1 MSKIKIALIGDDK
14 ATFEKIKTYFSAKN
28 DMTVVLESNN
38 AEVAMLEFEGLGVE
52 VVVTQV
58 LMQGIN
64 GLDLMEHFAGKQ
76 YSPKFIVISD
86 LKNEIFMCQCL
97 EAGASAYFL
106 KPLNLRRLEEKVL
119 SICGKSQELQ
129 GVSANIR
136 QYAKDSYDRSID
148 ERLSTIF
155 VSIGIPPHIKG
166 YLFLRDGI
174 KLVVDDPLIINSITR
189 RLYPAIAKK
198 YDTTPSK
205 VERAIRHAIEVAWS
219 RGKIDNINNLFG
231 VKVYSANEKPTN
243 GEFIALLADKMLLE
257 GA

>member
-1 MSKIKIALIGDDK
+1 M
-14 ATFEKIKTYFSAKN
+14 
-28 DMTVVLESNN
+28 
-38 AEVAMLEFEGLGVE
+38 
-52 VVVTQV
+52 
-58 LMQGIN
+58 
-64 GLDLMEHFAGKQ
+64 
-76 YSPKFIVISD
+76 
-86 LKNEIFMCQCL
+86 
-97 EAGASAYFL
+97 
-106 KPLNLRRLEEKVL
+106 

-198 YDTTPSK
+198 YDTSETVSF
-205 VERAIRHAIEVAWS
+205 
-219 RGKIDNINNLFG
+219 INGILG
-231 VKVYSANEKPTN
+231 SIVR
-243 GEFIALLADKMLLE
+243 E
-257 GA
+257 G